1 MIDFFEPFVWRALLA
16 GSGVAAVAGALGCF
30 IVWRRM
36 AYFGDSLAHG
46 ALLGV
51 AGALL
56 AGVPP
61 KFGILAAGAAFSFLL
76 VWLRRRRIFSAD
88 ALLGIFAHSALAW
101 GLVAVSIAG
110 GQFDLHGYLFGDILF
125 VSDSDLWW
133 AAAGGVFA
141 ILLLAARWSSLVLLA
156 VHEDLA
162 ACEGVNPF
170 RANLLLT
177 LLAAFVVASS
187 VRVVGVLLISAL
199 LIIPAAAARPFARSP
214 GGMAV
219 LAALLGVFSVFAGL
233 SFSLH
238 SDAPAGP
245 SIAAVAALLFVA
257 TLPFSR
263 EFPRR

>member
-1 MIDFFEPFVWRALLA
+1 MIDFTEPFVLRALLA

-51 AGALL
+51 ACALL
-56 AGVPP
+56 ADIPP

-88 ALLGIFAHSALAW
+88 ALLGILAHSALAW
-101 GLVAVSIAG
+101 GIVAASIAG
-110 GQFDLHGYLFGDILF
+110 GRFDLHGYLLGDILF

-141 ILLLAARWSSLVLLA
+141 VLLLAARWSSLVLLA

-177 LLAAFVVASS
+177 LLTAFVVASS
-187 VRVVGVLLISAL
+187 VRVIGVLLVSAL
-199 LIIPAAAARPFARSP
+199 LVIPAAAARPFSRSP

-219 LAALLGVFSVFAGL
+219 LAAAIGVFSVFGGV

-238 SDAPAGP
+238 SDAPAGA
-245 SIAAVAALLFVA
+245 SIAAVAALIFA
-257 TLPFSR
+257 ASLPFSR
-263 EFPRR
+263 NKSRL